1 MTTTKN
7 SSESRSVDGNSP
19 QFNDERELIWY
30 EQNKVAID
38 SYNNLIEENGAFGDE
53 LRLF

>member
-7 SSESRSVDGNSP
+7 SSESCSVDGSSP
-19 QFNDERELIWY
+19 QLNAEGELIWH
-30 EQNKVAID
+30 EQYKASIEI
-38 SYNNLIEENGAFGDE
+38 YNGLVEENGAFGDE